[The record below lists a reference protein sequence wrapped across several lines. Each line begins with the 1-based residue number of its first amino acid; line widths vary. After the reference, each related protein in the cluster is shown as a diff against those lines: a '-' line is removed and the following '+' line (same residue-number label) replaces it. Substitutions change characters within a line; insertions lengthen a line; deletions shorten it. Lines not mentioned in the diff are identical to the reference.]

1 MQVSSA
7 RTIYRRALRLVIPF
21 IIIVSLVAGI
31 AALIIL
37 RAGARNALI
46 ENQQFELASTF
57 TDAQRRIDRLGDE
70 VLLLANT
77 RVVRAF
83 ARETLLPGS
92 AALERTQL
100 EMAREFAETLE
111 RSPEVYVSVRYVTF
125 NGAVWTEANT
135 DENGIVQINRALR
148 QGELSSEPLV
158 ARTAG
163 VTPNNVVLDGI
174 TFRRSPR
181 LSFEERQR
189 PILRIAAPVDT
200 GSDIFSVAG
209 MVMLDV
215 DASALMREI
224 RQAMNITA
232 DVETGRRLALVDNR
246 GALLYDTDARSTD
259 YLLDIFRGTP
269 VLAADA
275 LPDGLLTPQNDLAG
289 LARGFTIASTF
300 SLRLGTAT
308 NAEAWRAV
316 LIDNEV
322 LALADGVALG
332 VVVFIVIQV
341 FSFILIVFI
350 GASLRRALR
359 PIDEVR
365 TTAARLAGEVEAL
378 ERLPSALPGSARTIQ
393 PAAPTSTIIPGETIT
408 PDVAELLNAFHTL
421 SERVITLQRELE
433 AQRGRYTRSIDVAAR
448 VSRETAS
455 LYNIDEL
462 LNRAIRQICEEYG
475 FYHAQ
480 VFLIDD
486 VGENAVL
493 VYSYGERGRQLL
505 ESGHRLG
512 VGSASV
518 IGRVTQSGRPVIV
531 NDTQAP
537 GSGHKFN
544 PLLPDTR
551 AELAVPLQY
560 ADRTIGA
567 LDIQSVTPNVFP
579 PEDVRVFQ
587 MIADQIAVA
596 IQNVRLLM
604 QSEERFAQIDTL
616 NRQLMQKTMETETAD
631 LQGKGYS
638 YDLMKITPAAP
649 TPPPDAHS
657 EPIRIRGEVIGS
669 IEAAAPGA
677 MLSESDRALMRTVAE
692 RVGIAIENAR
702 LFEETQASLLETFT
716 LYQLSRYLNE
726 ATTLEEIVGA
736 IVSAVMPDVVCG
748 QIAIFDGYPKG
759 ERPQWLEVA
768 ADWQVNTRPAREVL
782 LNGLEIHMADHP
794 ILSAMTETDIVLV
807 SDIER
812 DTRLDDTL
820 RSLFASLNVRAA
832 VFVPFSVRGVW
843 RGILVMEFPEPRTF
857 TEREG
862 RSYTALIDQA
872 GVAIE
877 ARLLLRQ
884 NELALADIERLYTG
898 SRIINMA
905 QSLPELV
912 RAAVETS
919 AGSGLDFE
927 LGAFVGEVDATGW
940 STSLHMV
947 ARSFGEQVI
956 ESEEVIAMPVPL
968 DSPLRRRKV
977 LRVQDLD
984 SAAHTPLLQ
993 YVRSRGARTATVLPL
1008 FSSNQPIALFFILG
1022 REARYLSDED
1032 IEVYRALTGQMS
1044 IVLQNRRLLEQT
1056 ARALDETRR
1065 LYAATRAITS
1075 APDLDRV
1082 YAAAAKGI
1090 TADVPAISRLS
1101 VLTAP
1106 GASISASYLDYA
1118 YTYLRDESLYNDFAV
1133 GMRVPRAAIPFADIV
1148 EDEPGAVY
1156 FQDVRADDG
1165 GFPSLRALAERNS
1178 TRALIL
1184 APMQTRQR
1192 FYGIV
1197 LIESDQPNAF
1207 AEPFV
1212 NLVQAI
1218 TDQLAIAV
1226 DGIAAFNEAQLQ
1238 AQRALALAEA
1248 GQLAS
1253 AVGGEF
1259 VQSIGEVFARVAQPA
1274 QYDRWLLVLVNDD
1287 GTFLEKVVQ
1296 RLPGVTQSG
1305 NEQEERYSLETDR
1318 TPLTLAFLQNQSLL
1332 VNEPAAFPTLET
1344 LPEPVLDLYGK
1355 HLVAPVRLA
1364 GKAIGALM
1372 VGRSRSAADLDEND
1386 EQLVRTLA
1394 AQIAIAVENRRLFS
1408 AAESER
1414 ERLSTVLNTLP
1425 AGVAVL
1431 DAATFRPIQY
1441 NEQAAS
1447 LLGEALVRLEP
1458 LSVETYH
1465 LLVSGSSAPYK
1476 EDNLPFRRA
1485 ARTGLPASAN
1495 DVALLRDDGQEFD
1508 LLITAAPLVDAR
1520 GTVSAIVTAF
1530 QDISGLRALERTLE
1544 NNLRST
1550 LALYETSRALSE
1562 ANTIEDVLDQVML
1575 QVSTQEPTHAY
1586 IVLLDPNDFTLT
1598 LARRYDTRALE
1609 DQPARDPARLLD
1621 WSLPED
1627 ILDPEQVL
1635 LVRDVAES
1643 YELDE
1648 AVRMALLKEDV
1659 QALAVLPLRTR
1670 REVPLGWMVLAFDHL
1685 ELFPPD
1691 VEQFLVTLSDSASV
1705 ALDNRYLFRSTTQA
1719 LDETGKVYDATAMI
1733 SRARSLAGISEAL
1746 QRSLATL
1753 KAPIYAGYLRTGS
1766 GALVELFNISMD
1778 SEPIDFATLLEEHS
1792 FSELMTTFVDDL
1804 RALTEPNPLEV
1815 ALQRLGTLRAVSILP
1830 LQSQETVSGVLLIAF
1845 HEPHR
1850 FQGGEG
1856 RYLSA
1861 VADSAS
1867 VVIDNYLLVE
1877 RIQSTLEETSSLYL
1891 AGRALTDSTEP
1902 EEVLEIVSQYLLNPA
1917 VTQAFLVQLM
1927 TTTWDAPNAMARV
1940 SAMWTAPD
1948 SGVVDLT
1955 GITLGAEQFPAWSIF
1970 ATPELLIVDDIDEYD
1985 GLDETGRIGLY
1996 SLDLRSLLVLPLR
2009 AGGRALGSIVIG
2021 SNIVRRH
2028 DEREIR
2034 TYRSFIEQASLR
2046 LDANRALRQAERRAR
2061 QLVTSSEV
2069 SQIAGTLL
2077 DLDRLLPQI
2086 VDLIKDRFE
2095 YDHVQIFL
2103 MDDKDE
2109 YALLRASTGEAGRQ
2123 LLSIRHRLKKG
2134 SQSVIGQVTA
2144 NARATIAADTA
2155 DARVVHRPN
2164 PYLPNTR
2171 SEMAIPL
2178 ILKGRVVGAL
2188 DVQSNVPNAFDS
2200 DDVLVLTTLAGQV
2213 ATAIDNAQLYEQARG
2228 RASEMSFLY
2237 SVTNAAA
2244 RAETLEDA
2252 VGNVAEE
2259 LAHSLNAISAAIYL
2273 PEAYIDAD
2281 EQEFTLL
2288 VPIAQAGSDQ
2298 PLSELSEIRLDTA
2311 QNLIASVATSRRPLV
2326 LSDLTAEPRYLPIVE
2341 NARSAIIVP
2350 LGTAST
2356 LVGLITMEG
2365 DRPGAFTDDTLQLLL
2380 TLSGTLSAIVQNQ
2393 QLLQQVQRQNEDL
2406 QELDRLKSDFLANMS
2421 HELRTPLNSI
2431 IGFSRVI
2438 LKGIDGPLTEMQEQD
2453 LTTIYNSGMHLLNLI
2468 NDILDQAKIAAGKM
2482 DLQFDYFEIRPV
2494 IDGVRS
2500 IGIGLVKD
2508 KPIDIIVDL
2517 APGMPKAYG
2526 DEFRIRQVLL
2536 NLVSNAS
2543 KFTRE
2548 GSITISAYAVRDEE
2562 TGQTMVRVD
2571 VTDTGIGIAEKD
2583 IPLLFEA
2590 FRQVDSS
2597 LTRTAGGTGLGLP
2610 IAKSLV
2616 EIQGGRMLV
2625 RSTVNVGSTFSVLL
2639 PIEPVVDPDAPP
2651 KRKTDDLN
2659 ATPTSR
2665 AALRG
2670 VTGHLRAPQEPA
2682 RDETQDTQ
2690 TDITRI
2696 MTRKRQILLIED
2708 NPEMVDQFRRALA
2721 REGYE
2726 IFAATIPLEA
2736 EAMASGLHP
2745 TIIIMDVN
2753 FANGTGWNILRNL
2766 QSRDDTMDI
2775 PVIVV
2780 SLSDQV
2786 DEARQAGAFTFIR
2799 RPFVPED
2806 IVEAVKQAE
2815 AESRVDRILIIDD
2828 NPEHARLIEQI
2839 LSQHGRYKVFSA
2851 NNGMDGIAMVARRR
2865 PNLIL
2870 LDLRMPDMDGFRV
2883 IQELRA
2889 NPETATIPILIVTG
2903 ETLTSAEREQLMN
2916 LAVLFKSNIASNEY
2930 RELLDGVN
2938 AYLDGD

>member
-1 MQVSSA
+1 MG
-7 RTIYRRALRLVIPF
+7 RLT
-21 IIIVSLVAGI
+21 
-31 AALIIL
+31 
-37 RAGARNALI
+37 
-46 ENQQFELASTF
+46 ST
-57 TDAQRRIDRLGDE
+57 
-70 VLLLANT
+70 
-77 RVVRAF
+77 
-83 ARETLLPGS
+83 LPGS
-92 AALERTQL
+92 VRPVQ
-100 EMAREFAETLE
+100 TL
-111 RSPEVYVSVRYVTF
+111 
-125 NGAVWTEANT
+125 
-135 DENGIVQINRALR
+135 D
-148 QGELSSEPLV
+148 
-158 ARTAG
+158 
-163 VTPNNVVLDGI
+163 
-174 TFRRSPR
+174 
-181 LSFEERQR
+181 
-189 PILRIAAPVDT
+189 
-200 GSDIFSVAG
+200 
-209 MVMLDV
+209 
-215 DASALMREI
+215 
-224 RQAMNITA
+224 
-232 DVETGRRLALVDNR
+232 
-246 GALLYDTDARSTD
+246 
-259 YLLDIFRGTP
+259 
-269 VLAADA
+269 
-275 LPDGLLTPQNDLAG
+275 
-289 LARGFTIASTF
+289 
-300 SLRLGTAT
+300 
-308 NAEAWRAV
+308 
-316 LIDNEV
+316 
-322 LALADGVALG
+322 
-332 VVVFIVIQV
+332 
-341 FSFILIVFI
+341 
-350 GASLRRALR
+350 
-359 PIDEVR
+359 
-365 TTAARLAGEVEAL
+365 
-378 ERLPSALPGSARTIQ
+378 PGSVIT
-393 PAAPTSTIIPGETIT
+393 PGEAVT
-408 PDVAELLNAFHTL
+408 PDVAELLSAFHVL
-421 SERVITLQRELE
+421 SERVIALQRDLE

-505 ESGHRLG
+505 ESGHKLG
-512 VGSASV
+512 VGSQSV
-518 IGRVTQSGRPVIV
+518 IGRVTASGRPVIV
-531 NDTQAP
+531 NDTHAP
-537 GSGHKFN
+537 NSGHRFN

-567 LDIQSVTPNVFP
+567 LDIQSVTPDVFP
-579 PEDVRVFQ
+579 PEDVRIFQ
-587 MIADQIAVA
+587 MIADQIAIA

-616 NRQLMQKTMETETAD
+616 NRQLMRSTLETETLN
-631 LQGKGYS
+631 LQGKGFS
-638 YDLMKITPAAP
+638 YDLMQVTPAAAP
-649 TPPPDAHS
+649 KAVGYS

-669 IEAAAPGA
+669 IDALSADGV
-677 MLSESDRALMRTVAE
+677 MSESDRLLMRTVAE
-692 RVGIAIENAR
+692 RVGVAIENAR
-702 LFEETQASLLETFT
+702 LFEETQASLFETFT

-726 ATTLEEIVGA
+726 ATTLEDIIGA
-736 IVSAVMPDVVCG
+736 IVSAMMPDVVCG

-759 ERPQWLEVA
+759 ERPQWLEIA

-782 LNGLEIHMADHP
+782 LNGLEIRLSDHL
-794 ILSAMTETDIVLV
+794 IFSAMQEGEITLINDV
-807 SDIER
+807 ER
-812 DTRLDDTL
+812 DARIDDMLRALFTSLD
-820 RSLFASLNVRAA
+820 VRAA
-832 VFVPFSVRGVW
+832 AFVPFSVRGTW
-843 RGILVMEFPEPRTF
+843 RGILMMEFPEPREF

-862 RSYTALIDQA
+862 RTYTALIDQA

-884 NELALADIERLYTG
+884 NEMALADIERLYTG

-912 RAAVETS
+912 RAAVETRT
-919 AGSGLDFE
+919 GSGLDFE
-927 LGAFVGEVDATGW
+927 LGTFVGEVDATGW
-940 STSLHMV
+940 STSLHMI
-947 ARSFGEQVI
+947 ARSNGEEII
-956 ESEEVIAMPVPL
+956 ESDIVLHMPIPL
-968 DSPLRRRKV
+968 DSPLRRREA
-977 LRVQDLD
+977 LRIQDLD
-984 SAAHTPLLQ
+984 SSASSPILDYLRA
-993 YVRSRGARTATVLPL
+993 REARTATLLPL
-1008 FSSNQPIALFFILG
+1008 FSANQPIALFIILG
-1022 REARYLSDED
+1022 KEARYLGDD
-1032 IEVYRALTGQMS
+1032 DLEVYRALTGQMS
-1044 IVLQNRRLLEQT
+1044 IVLQNRRLLDQT

-1090 TADVPAISRLS
+1090 AADMQFVTRVS

-1106 GASISASYLDYA
+1106 GASINASYLDYVYA
-1118 YTYLRDESLYNDFAV
+1118 YLRDESLYNDFTV
-1133 GMRVPRAAIPFADIV
+1133 GMRVPRAAIPFVDIV
-1148 EDEPGAVY
+1148 EGEPGAVCIA
-1156 FQDVRADDG
+1156 DVRASDEG
-1165 GFPSLRALAERNS
+1165 YPALRALGERNNS
-1178 TRALIL
+1178 RTFIF

-1197 LIESDQPNAF
+1197 LVEGEQPNVF
-1207 AEPFV
+1207 TEPFV
-1212 NLVQAI
+1212 NLTQAI

-1248 GQLAS
+1248 GQLAA

-1259 VQSIGEVFARVAQPA
+1259 VQSISEVFARVAQPA
-1274 QYDRWLLVLVNDD
+1274 QYDRWLLALVDD
-1287 GTFLEKVVQ
+1287 EGAYLEKVVQ
-1296 RLPGVTQSG
+1296 RLPGVTQSSSD
-1305 NEQEERYSLETDR
+1305 QEERYSLETDR
-1318 TPLTLAFLQNQSLL
+1318 SPLTLAFLQNQPLL

-1355 HLVAPVRLA
+1355 HLVAPVRL
-1364 GKAIGALM
+1364 GGRAIGALM
-1372 VGRSRSAADLDEND
+1372 VGRARSAADLDEND

-1408 AAESER
+1408 AAEAER

-1431 DAATFRPIQY
+1431 DPVTFRPLQY
-1441 NEQAAS
+1441 NDQAVA
-1447 LLGEALVRLEP
+1447 LLGDALLRQEP

-1476 EDNLPFRRA
+1476 EESLPFRRA
-1485 ARTGLPASAN
+1485 ARNKLPASAN

-1508 LLITAAPLVDAR
+1508 LLVTAAPLLDTR
-1520 GTVSAIVTAF
+1520 GAVTAIVTAF

-1550 LALYETSRALSE
+1550 LALYETSRGLSE
-1562 ANTIEDVLDQVML
+1562 AADIEDVLDQVML
-1575 QVSTQEPTHAY
+1575 QLTTQEPQRAY

-1598 LARRYDTRALE
+1598 LARRYDMRPFDE
-1609 DQPARDPARLLD
+1609 QPAPDPSRLLD
-1621 WSLPED
+1621 WALPDD
-1627 ILDPEQVL
+1627 ILDPQQVL
-1635 LVRDVAES
+1635 MVRDVSDS
-1643 YELDE
+1643 YELDD
-1648 AVRMALLKEDV
+1648 AVRLALLKENI

-1670 REVPLGWMVLAFDHL
+1670 REVPLGWLVLAYDRL
-1685 ELFPPD
+1685 EMFPPD
-1691 VEQFLVTLSDSASV
+1691 REQFLVTLSDSASV

-1733 SRARSLAGISEAL
+1733 SRARSLPSISEAL
-1746 QRSLATL
+1746 QRSLATI
-1753 KAPIYAGYLRTGS
+1753 KAPVYAGYLRTGS
-1766 GALVELFNISMD
+1766 GALVEMFNISMD
-1778 SEPIDFATLLEEHS
+1778 SEPINFRALIDRYPLSDFKAL
-1792 FSELMTTFVDDL
+1792 FVDDL
-1804 RALTEPNPLEV
+1804 RGLLEPNPLEV
-1815 ALQRLGTLRAVSILP
+1815 ELQRIGTLRSIAVLP
-1830 LQSQETVSGVLLIAF
+1830 LQSQETVSGVLFLAF
-1845 HEPHR
+1845 HDVHR
-1850 FQGGEG
+1850 FQGSEG

-1902 EEVLEIVSQYLLNPA
+1902 EQVLEIVSQYLLHPS
-1917 VTQAFLVQLM
+1917 VTQAFLVQLLNP
-1927 TTTWDAPNAMARV
+1927 TWDSPNATARV
-1940 SAMWTAPD
+1940 SAMWLSPNAD
-1948 SGVVDLT
+1948 VVDLT
-1955 GITLGAEQFPAWSIF
+1955 GITLGMEQFPAWSLF
-1970 ATPELLIVDDIDEYD
+1970 ATPELLVIDDIDAYD
-1985 GLDETGRIGLY
+1985 GLDEMGKMGMQ

-2009 AGGRALGSIVIG
+2009 AGGRPLGSIIIG
-2021 SNIVRRH
+2021 SSAPRIH

-2069 SQIAGTLL
+2069 SQIASSLL
-2077 DLDRLLPQI
+2077 DLDTLLPQI

-2109 YALLRASTGEAGRQ
+2109 FALLRASTGEAGRQ
-2123 LLSIRHRLKKG
+2123 LLSIRHKLKKG

-2155 DARVVHRPN
+2155 DARVTHRPN

-2178 ILKGRVVGAL
+2178 LLKGRVVGAL
-2188 DVQSNVPNAFDS
+2188 DVQSNYPNAFDS

-2213 ATAIDNAQLYEQARG
+2213 ATAIDNARLYEQARG

-2244 RAETLEDA
+2244 RADTLEGA
-2252 VGNVAEE
+2252 VGSVAEE
-2259 LAHSLNAISAAIYL
+2259 LAHSLGAVSAAIYL
-2273 PEAYIDAD
+2273 PEVYVDAD
-2281 EQEFTLL
+2281 DQTFTLL

-2311 QNLIASVATSRRPLV
+2311 QNLIASVANSRRPLILPD
-2326 LSDLTAEPRYLPIVE
+2326 LSAEPRYLPVVE

-2350 LGTAST
+2350 LSTAST
-2356 LVGLITMEG
+2356 LVGLITMES
-2365 DRPGAFTDDTLQLLL
+2365 DRAGAFGDDTLHLLL

-2393 QLLQQVQRQNEDL
+2393 QLLQQVQQQNEDL
-2406 QELDRLKSDFLANMS
+2406 QELDRIKSDFLANMS

-2482 DLQFDYFEIRPV
+2482 DLQFDYFEIKSV

-2508 KPIDIIVDL
+2508 KPIDIIVEM
-2517 APGMPKAYG
+2517 APGLPKAYG

-2548 GSITISAYAVRDEE
+2548 GSITISTYAVRDEE
-2562 TGQTMVRVD
+2562 SGRTMVRVD

-2610 IAKSLV
+2610 IARSLV

-2639 PIEPVVDPDAPP
+2639 PTEPVVDPDGQP
-2651 KRKTDDLN
+2651 KRKTDNLD
-2659 ATPTSR
+2659 ASS
-2665 AALRG
+2665 AARTAARG
-2670 VTGHLRAPQEPA
+2670 VTGHLRPPQEA
-2682 RDETQDTQ
+2682 AQDDSTLDTQ

-2745 TIIIMDVN
+2745 TIVIMDVN
-2753 FANGTGWNILRNL
+2753 FAGGAGWNILRNL

-2780 SLSDQV
+2780 SLSEQV
-2786 DEARQAGAFTFIR
+2786 DEARAAGAFIFIR
-2799 RPFVPED
+2799 RPFLPED
-2806 IVEAVKQAE
+2806 IVEAVKRAE

-2828 NPEHARLIEQI
+2828 NPEHTRLIEQI
-2839 LSQHGRYKVFSA
+2839 LAQHGRYKVFSA
-2851 NNGMDGIAMVARRR
+2851 SNGMDGIAMVARRR

-2870 LDLRMPDMDGFRV
+2870 LDLRMPDMDGFQV
-2883 IQELRA
+2883 LQELRA

-2903 ETLTSAEREQLMN
+2903 ETLTQAERQQLVNM
-2916 LAVLFKSNIASNEY
+2916 AVLFKSDISTNEY
-2930 RELLDGVN
+2930 RDLLDGVN
-2938 AYLDGD
+2938 AYLDGN